1 MQRRHQKLVAIGAIL
16 LLAGWLAWTVVL
28 TESEEPA
35 AVEQG
40 AD

>member
-1 MQRRHQKLVAIGAIL
+1 MQRRHQRLVALGAL
-16 LLAGWLAWTVVL
+16 ALLAGWLAWTVVL

-35 AVEQG
+35 PIEQ